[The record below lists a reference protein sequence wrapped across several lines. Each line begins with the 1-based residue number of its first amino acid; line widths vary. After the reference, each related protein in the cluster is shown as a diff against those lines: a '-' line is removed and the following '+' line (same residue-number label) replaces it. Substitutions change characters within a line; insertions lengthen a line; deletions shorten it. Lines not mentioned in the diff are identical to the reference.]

1 MLLWLQF
8 LTTFLV
14 SLYSTFLIATHLKK
28 HFYLV
33 ATVWEASEYGNF
45 IKTSDWSGHLKKKV
59 EGWLVDMSWKL
70 GRNES
75 LGEKILK
82 NAW

>member
-1 MLLWLQF
+1 MQSWKHSKRFNNTLSRHTMLLWLQF

-33 ATVWEASEYGNF
+33 AIVWEASEYGNF
-45 IKTSDWSGHLKKKV
+45 IKTYDWSGHLKKRWR
-59 EGWLVDMSWKL
+59 GGL
-70 GRNES
+70 
-75 LGEKILK
+75 
-82 NAW
+82 